1 MTKKVRYIEVIVNDW
16 FVTQVTS
23 VTQFNAIFVT
33 LKCRVLR
40 CNSFIKHGDFQHLLF
55 SLLSRCSAFL
65 YGTKKRHIQSSD
77 LKMLQRRDYCLQKIV
92 FVASWSVGWHSVT
105 TFLSKD
111 TKSLND
117 TSARAGQW
125 WVMLPHRPPS
135 DSSVS
140 SSSNSNGSWEGS
152 ATTSGNP
159 ALFQQLLIVVMLA
172 SSQA

>member
-1 MTKKVRYIEVIVNDW
+1 ML
-16 FVTQVTS
+16 S
-23 VTQFNAIFVT
+23 
-33 LKCRVLR
+33 
-40 CNSFIKHGDFQHLLF
+40 F
-55 SLLSRCSAFL
+55 SLR
-65 YGTKKRHIQSSD
+65 YKKRHVQSSD

-92 FVASWSVGWHSVT
+92 FLASWSVGWHSVT

-140 SSSNSNGSWEGS
+140 SSSSNSNGSWEGS

-159 ALFQQLLIVVMLA
+159 ALFQQLLIVVMLTL
-172 SSQA
+172 SQALAIIKTASLRLIAPTGLFSSKHCNILLIIVLR